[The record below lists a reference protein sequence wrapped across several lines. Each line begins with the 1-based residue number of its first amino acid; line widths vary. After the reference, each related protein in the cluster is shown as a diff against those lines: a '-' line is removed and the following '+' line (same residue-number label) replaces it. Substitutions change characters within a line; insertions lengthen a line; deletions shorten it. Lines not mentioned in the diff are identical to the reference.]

1 MEAQALGLP
10 VVSTN
15 VSAVP
20 ELVEHG
26 RNGLLAPADD
36 PAALGALLAE
46 LIRDPARRAEL
57 GRSGFEIV
65 RSRFSFESGIAHL
78 GRKLGLAPASVGTD
92 RLLDADGS

>member
-1 MEAQALGLP
+1 MRISDWSSDVCSSDLFTLNCRSAADGDRDGLPNVLMEAQALGLP

-36 PAALGALLAE
+36 PAALGALIAE
-46 LIRDPARRAEL
+46 LITL
-57 GRSGFEIV
+57 GR
-65 RSRFSFESGIAHL
+65 ESC
-78 GRKLGLAPASVGTD
+78 RERVCQSV
-92 RLLDADGS
+92 